1 MAWLVGTEAVAN
13 VFLHGDLKLN
23 PLLPLWPHILC
34 PRPSWSGGDPAYL
47 TNGDS
52 LPEQVKCTLGK
63 ILFVP
68 LPLCSPKRISMCT
81 TFVNQKPSFGILC
94 MALLISKQHTENE

>member
-52 LPEQVKCTLGK
+52 LPEQAKCTLG
-63 ILFVP
+63 
-68 LPLCSPKRISMCT
+68 
-81 TFVNQKPSFGILC
+81 QILC
-94 MALLISKQHTENE
+94 LLPSHSVLLKGPPCAPLL